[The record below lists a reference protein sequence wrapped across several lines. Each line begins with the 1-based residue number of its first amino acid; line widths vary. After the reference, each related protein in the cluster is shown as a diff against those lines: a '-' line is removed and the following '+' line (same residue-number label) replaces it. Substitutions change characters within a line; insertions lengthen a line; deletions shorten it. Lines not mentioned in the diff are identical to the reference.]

1 MTEEKAKDILD
12 FLARK
17 IGYEGFSLS
26 RGWGMCEIP
35 KHRMY
40 NQMYNPPGYDRL
52 CLNYYEP
59 YFMKRKTKTYAQA
72 LDAMLKTSRY
82 GKDIWCGIP
91 AMVYLPA
98 HSSLEQ
104 VLIRMDLEEVLI
116 PKI

>member
-1 MTEEKAKDILD
+1 MDLTEEKAKEILD

-17 IGYEGFSLS
+17 LGYESFSLS
-26 RGWGMCEIP
+26 RGWGICKIP

-40 NQMYNPPGYDRL
+40 DPGYDRL
-52 CLNYYEP
+52 CLDCYVP

-98 HSSLEQ
+98 CSSLEQ
-104 VLIRMDLEEVLI
+104 ILIHMDLEETLTS
-116 PKI
+116 KI

>member
-1 MTEEKAKDILD
+1 MDLTENKAKEILD

-17 IGYEGFSLS
+17 LGYEGFSLS
-26 RGWGMCEIP
+26 RGWGMCKIS
-35 KHRMY
+35 KHKIHSKD
-40 NQMYNPPGYDRL
+40 PGYDRL
-52 CLNYYEP
+52 CLNHYEP
-59 YFMKRKTKTYAQA
+59 YFMKMKTKTYVQA

-116 PKI
+116 